1 MLARTPSHRVR
12 MAHRR
17 GPPRALGL
25 IALALLVALAIP
37 LSQAAAAQPPVGLGT
52 AESYAVLAGSAATN
66 TGPSTIGGDLGV
78 GPGSALTGVP
88 PATVNGTVHVADAV
102 AGQAQSDLTI
112 AYDDAAGRTPA
123 LAMSGDLG
131 GLTLTR
137 GVYRSGS
144 SLGLTGVLTLD
155 AQGDPG
161 AVFVFQAGSTLITA
175 SGSRVRLVNG
185 AQPCNVFWQVGSSAT
200 LGTSSTFVGTIL
212 ALTSISMNDGVTL
225 EGRALARNGAVT
237 LIDDTITV
245 ARCATGGT
253 TTPVGTTPDGTTPGG
268 TAPGGTTPGVAVPV
282 GMPPGGAAPGN
293 GAPAAGTP
301 GAGDGTALFTTRPRA
316 IARTVGR
323 FGTDR
328 CIEGGFRVAV
338 DGIAIRRVVFSLGGR
353 VVATRNGSPFEAL
366 VRPAGGIQRVTARV
380 TFTDGTPAA
389 TLGMRWRACARAARP
404 LGASP
409 RPPSL
414 PPRVPGGFTG

>member
-1 MLARTPSHRVR
+1 MLASTSGHAVRTAR
-12 MAHRR
+12 RR
-17 GPPRALGL
+17 GPPLTL
-25 IALALLVALAIP
+25 ALAALTCLVALALP
-37 LSQAAAAQPPVGLGT
+37 LGRAVAAQPAVGLGT
-52 AESYAVLAGSAATN
+52 AESFALLAGSAATN

-78 GPGSALTGVP
+78 APGSALTGVP

-102 AGQAQSDLTI
+102 AGQAHSDLTI

-155 AQGDPG
+155 AQGDPDS
-161 AVFVFQAGSTLITA
+161 VFVFQAGSTLITA
-175 SGSRVRLVNG
+175 AGSRVRLVNG

-237 LIDDTITV
+237 LINDTITV

-253 TTPVGTTPDGTTPGG
+253 TTPDGTTPDGTMTPGGSAPGGSAPGG
-268 TAPGGTTPGVAVPV
+268 TAPGGATPG
-282 GMPPGGAAPGN
+282 GGTPGGGT
-293 GAPAAGTP
+293 PAAGMP
-301 GAGDGTALFTTRPRA
+301 GGDGTALFTTRPRSV
-316 IARTVGR
+316 ARTVAR
-323 FGTDR
+323 FGIDR
-328 CIEGGFRVAV
+328 CI
-338 DGIAIRRVVFSLGGR
+338 DCLLY
-353 VVATRNGSPFEAL
+353 TSP
-366 VRPAGGIQRVTARV
+366 
-380 TFTDGTPAA
+380 
-389 TLGMRWRACARAARP
+389 
-404 LGASP
+404 SP
-409 RPPSL
+409 RD
-414 PPRVPGGFTG
+414 

>member
-1 MLARTPSHRVR
+1 MLAGTPIHPLPTAR
-12 MAHRR
+12 RR
-17 GPPRALGL
+17 GPPRGLGL
-25 IALALLVALAIP
+25 MALTLLVTLAIP
-37 LSQAAAAQPPVGLGT
+37 LSQAVAAQPTVGLGT
-52 AESYAVLAGSAATN
+52 AESFAVLAGAATTN

-78 GPGSALTGVP
+78 APGSALTGVP

-155 AQGDPG
+155 AQGDPD

-175 SGSRVRLVNG
+175 SGSRVRLING

-212 ALTSISMNDGVTL
+212 ALTSISMNDGVTV

-253 TTPVGTTPDGTTPGG
+253 TTPEGTTPDGTTPDGR
-268 TAPGGTTPGVAVPV
+268 APGGTTPGGVVPM
-282 GMPPGGAAPGN
+282 GSTPGGAAPGS
-293 GAPAAGTP
+293 GTPGSGTPGTGSPAAGTP
-301 GAGDGTALFTTRPRA
+301 GAADGTAVFTTRPRS
-316 IARTVGR
+316 IAQTVAR
-323 FGTDR
+323 YGTSR
-328 CIEGGFRVAV
+328 CIDGGFRVAV
-338 DGIAIRRVVFSLGGR
+338 DGLAIRKVVFSLGRR
-353 VVATRNGSPFEAL
+353 VVGTRGSAPFVAL
-366 VRPAGGIQRVTARV
+366 VRPTRGIQRVKARV
-380 TFTDGTPAA
+380 SVTDGTPALA
-389 TLGMRWRACARAARP
+389 LGMR
-404 LGASP
+404 
-409 RPPSL
+409 
-414 PPRVPGGFTG
+414 

>member
-1 MLARTPSHRVR
+1 MLARTPSHPIQT
-12 MAHRR
+12 AHRR
-17 GPPRALGL
+17 SPPRAVVLM
-25 IALALLVALAIP
+25 ALTLLMALAIP
-37 LSQAAAAQPPVGLGT
+37 LSRAGAAQPPVGLGT
-52 AESYAVLAGSAATN
+52 ADSYAVLAGSAATN

-88 PATVNGTVHVADAV
+88 PATVNGTVHVADSV

-155 AQGDPG
+155 AQGDPD

-212 ALTSISMNDGVTL
+212 ALTSISMNDGVTV

-237 LIDDTITV
+237 LINDTITV

-253 TTPVGTTPDGTTPGG
+253 TTPDGTTPDGTTPGG
-268 TAPGGTTPGVAVPV
+268 TAPGGTS
-282 GMPPGGAAPGN
+282 PGGAVPGSTTPG
-293 GAPAAGTP
+293 GATPGGGTPAAGSP
-301 GAGDGTALFTTRPRA
+301 GAGDGAALFTTRPRS
-316 IARTVGR
+316 IARTVAR
-323 FGTDR
+323 FGVDR
-328 CIEGGFRVAV
+328 CIDGGFRVAV
-338 DGIAIRRVVFSLGGR
+338 DGLAIRQVVFSVGR
-353 VVATRNGSPFEAL
+353 RIVATRDGSPFEAL
-366 VRPAGGIQRVTARV
+366 VPRARGIQRVTARV
-380 TFTDGTPAA
+380 TFTDGTPAV